1 MAMNIKVN
9 GIDKNN
15 TRTLTIPNTKDED
28 LKFLMDKMD
37 EEVQEVK
44 QAIMN
49 KDFVNIG
56 EECFDLIQ
64 VSVKLME
71 FFNIDIPYDNYR
83 HCVKLKERGLI
94 K

>member
-1 MAMNIKVN
+1 MVIMMINISV
-9 GIDKNN
+9 
-15 TRTLTIPNTKDED
+15 PNTKDED
-28 LKFLMDKMD
+28 LKFLMDKLD

-49 KDFVNIG
+49 KDKINLG

-71 FFNIDIPYDNYR
+71 FFNIDISYDNYR
-83 HCVKLKERGLI
+83 HIEKLKERGLI